1 MQARETSMKEVML
14 RGTIV
19 SFLGGLVSGGYEWEG
34 EGGEGEREGVDGGR
48 EMMGLHVKSSDMEK
62 SRMYL
67 KRMSVAMQALLHT
80 FVSNPSS
87 HPSIQTDTVLPLARE
102 SRSRLS
108 GKRKEREE
116 QTHNDPSPIVTPAA
130 TFVLRSISNRLKMKT
145 GTIAMMISVAAEKA
159 LRTYTEII

>member
-67 KRMSVAMQALLHT
+67 KRMSVAMQALLHIRQQS
-80 FVSNPSS
+80 VK
-87 HPSIQTDTVLPLARE
+87 PSIQTDTVLTCAR
-102 SRSRLS
+102 
-108 GKRKEREE
+108 
-116 QTHNDPSPIVTPAA
+116 A
-130 TFVLRSISNRLKMKT
+130 SI
-145 GTIAMMISVAAEKA
+145 
-159 LRTYTEII
+159 